1 MQVLAF
7 AGKEFLH
14 QGHAESLSNAAFD
27 LAFNQSW
34 IDGAANIVRS
44 NNFQNA
50 HCAELNIHR
59 NFRQVRAESVDRVW
73 NSLPV
78 FIEWSSWRIECLFG
92 GEHVAVA
99 VQRQIVQSDS

>member
-34 IDGAANIVRS
+34 IDGAANIVRGY
-44 NNFQNA
+44 NLQNA
-50 HCAELNIHR
+50 HRAEFDIYR
-59 NFRQVRAESVDRVW
+59 NFSKVRAESVDRVW

-78 FIEWSSWRIECLFG
+78 FIKRTSWRIECLFG
-92 GEHVAVA
+92 GKHVTVA
-99 VQRQIVQSDS
+99 